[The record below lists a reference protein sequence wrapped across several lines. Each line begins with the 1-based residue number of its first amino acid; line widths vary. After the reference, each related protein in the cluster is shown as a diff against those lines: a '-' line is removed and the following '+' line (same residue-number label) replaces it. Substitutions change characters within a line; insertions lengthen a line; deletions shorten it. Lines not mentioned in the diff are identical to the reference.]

1 MDAGYF
7 FRAIFGLLVVLG
19 LIGLGAVAL
28 RRYGTG
34 VLAKFG
40 APMKADRRLAVVESL
55 VLDPSRRLLLVSVDG
70 QEKLVLLGEGQVLGD
85 VAAKPPQKV
94 RGGRG

>member
-7 FRAIFGLLVVLG
+7 FRAVFGLLIVLG

-28 RRYGTG
+28 RRYGVG

-40 APMKADRRLAVVESL
+40 APMKTDRRLAVVESL
-55 VLDPSRRLLLVSVDG
+55 VLDPSRRLLLVSCDG
-70 QEKLVLLGEGQVLGD
+70 QETLILLGEGQVLGD
-85 VAAKPPQKV
+85 LGAKPGKTSGA
-94 RGGRG
+94 RG